1 MVRKIA
7 SDVVGVLDV
16 LESAGLVERRR
27 DPHDRRRHAVVLTEK
42 GEWAAR
48 RFECLRGEAEARALA
63 GLEPDERRQ
72 LVRREGASP

>member
-1 MVRKIA
+1 VAAGGR
-7 SDVVGVLDV
+7 SRW
-16 LESAGLVERRR
+16 AGLVERGR

-48 RFECLRGEAEARALA
+48 RFECLRAEAEGRALA

-72 LVRREGASP
+72 LNDLLTRALRRGSAPAP